1 MKTVIKSILV
11 ALFLFVNA
19 VGIAQNENPLAN
31 PGGDAGTAQPASPI
45 NNYIIPMLLAV
56 IIYGYKTLVEKGK
69 KSI

>member
-1 MKTVIKSILV
+1 MKKTIKKQFV
-11 ALFLFVNA
+11 LFLLL
-19 VGIAQNENPLAN
+19 VGSGAFAQDIAG

>member
-1 MKTVIKSILV
+1 MKKTIKKQFV
-11 ALFLFVNA
+11 LFLLL
-19 VGIAQNENPLAN
+19 VGSGVFAQDITN
-31 PGGDAGTAQPASPI
+31 PGGDAGTAAAPI